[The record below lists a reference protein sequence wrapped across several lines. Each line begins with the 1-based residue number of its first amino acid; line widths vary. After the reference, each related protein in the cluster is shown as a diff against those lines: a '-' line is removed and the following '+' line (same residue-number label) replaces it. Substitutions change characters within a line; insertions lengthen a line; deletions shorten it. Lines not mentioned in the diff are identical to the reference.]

1 MIRETIR
8 IILRFFCRE
17 ETVSLFVCELLYVLY
32 CSANPYHLLTF
43 AKFCVARLAQRRQF
57 EPAVDGVFWRTTV
70 FFVLVLR
77 QQDCVL
83 QPCISPKYTIHG
95 RRFLNCYFA
104 NAKAVEWVVAV
115 ATAIETN
122 ARIHKIAVIETGS
135 NWRRWASYSI
145 RNVTTNMSHSTI
157 YLYMIS

>member
-1 MIRETIR
+1 MQIPYTDLLLLRIRPAWFSGRSTKMAYMFNIVTSSH
-8 IILRFFCRE
+8 F
-17 ETVSLFVCELLYVLY
+17 Y
-32 CSANPYHLLTF
+32 F
-43 AKFCVARLAQRRQF
+43 APATPALPLMVAQRRQF

-83 QPCISPKYTIHG
+83 QPCISPKSTIHG

-135 NWRRWASYSI
+135 NWRRWA
-145 RNVTTNMSHSTI
+145 RTTLFLSTLEVLGCG
-157 YLYMIS
+157 YLYHTET